1 MIGGIE
7 GRDVRCPSGAANAA
21 TDGETLGGRPDA
33 LESENAVVKTTVP
46 FHRTSSER
54 ALIVGLIAEI
64 ERRND
69 EFSGEQ
75 ITNFGRVGF
84 AKFDAACITGIV
96 SRALAARGFIR
107 RPKRRRCR

>member
-1 MIGGIE
+1 MIDGIE

-46 FHRTSSER
+46 FHRTPSER

-69 EFSGEQ
+69 DFSKEQ
-75 ITNFGRVGF
+75 ITNSGRLCHANWMRRASRILV
-84 AKFDAACITGIV
+84 AAR
-96 SRALAARGFIR
+96 SRAAELSQG
-107 RPKRRRCR
+107 

>member
-1 MIGGIE
+1 MIDGIE

-69 EFSGEQ
+69 VFRK
-75 ITNFGRVGF
+75 NR
-84 AKFDAACITGIV
+84 
-96 SRALAARGFIR
+96 SRILG
-107 RPKRRRCR
+107 K

>member
-46 FHRTSSER
+46 FHAAIMR
-54 ALIVGLIAEI
+54 
-64 ERRND
+64 
-69 EFSGEQ
+69 SGEFREGKYD
-75 ITNFGRVGF
+75 TGFVERMMNSEAFELKPPPGR
-84 AKFDAACITGIV
+84 
-96 SRALAARGFIR
+96 LHE
-107 RPKRRRCR
+107 